1 MCGHVF
7 FFLEALQLSGAG
19 ELELVCN
26 KSPKTDQSQGT
37 ADTGTDETPA
47 TVAINGRYV
56 CLLIFYIYLVA
67 IPCTLWSC
75 P

>member
-1 MCGHVF
+1 M
-7 FFLEALQLSGAG
+7 LQLSGAG

-26 KSPKTDQSQGT
+26 KSPQTDQSQGA

-56 CLLIFYIYLVA
+56 
-67 IPCTLWSC
+67 
-75 P
+75 